1 MGTASMYGNQVMDV
15 ELDCEWMSI
24 YATIEYT
31 IYSADN
37 EEDLVEIISV
47 KCRGVDITE
56 WVNSSYIH
64 DLIADDISN
73 ADYHVYDHGET
84 P

>member
-56 WVNSSYIH
+56 WVNSSYIY
-64 DLIADDISN
+64 DLIADDMSN

>member
-24 YATIEYT
+24 YATVEYT

-47 KCRGVDITE
+47 KCRGVDITN
-56 WVNSSYIH
+56 WVNSNYIY
-64 DLIADDISN
+64 DLIADDMSN
-73 ADYHVYDHGET
+73 ADYHVYDHGDT

>member
-15 ELDCEWMSI
+15 ELDGEWMSI
-24 YATIEYT
+24 YATIEYCV
-31 IYSADN
+31 YGD

>member
-37 EEDLVEIISV
+37 EEDLVELVSV
-47 KCRGVDITE
+47 KSRGVDITN
-56 WVNSSYIH
+56 WINTSYIF
-64 DLIADDISN
+64 DLISDEISN
-73 ADYHVYDHGET
+73 ADYHHSDHGD
-84 P
+84 